1 MKIHALVTAV
11 ASLVSLIGSLIANLA
26 AHDSLLVIAL
36 SALFV
41 QWHAQRRRQR
51 RISEQQAAL
60 ATMRSL
66 SEEVT
71 LLSCSELAN
80 RHPELR
86 CELHIFERT
95 VVRCLADAHH
105 GRPGAPSLSTIERCV
120 KGIAP
125 PLLEAMQTYDD
136 KVTLQS
142 VCRQFRHMSERL
154 LPKIANSDL
163 GGDTQFARNTRLRRG
178 AALASR

>member
-1 MKIHALVTAV
+1 MKIYALITAV

-26 AHDSLLVIAL
+26 AHDSLLLIAL

-41 QWHAQRRRQR
+41 QWHAQRRRQQR
-51 RISEQQAAL
+51 TSEQQAAL

-66 SEEVT
+66 SEEVA

-95 VVRCLADAHH
+95 VGHRLADAHH
-105 GRPGAPSLSTIERCV
+105 GRPGAPSLSAIQRCV
-120 KGIAP
+120 RLTAP
-125 PLLEAMQTYDD
+125 PLLQAVQTYDD
-136 KVTLQS
+136 
-142 VCRQFRHMSERL
+142 
-154 LPKIANSDL
+154 
-163 GGDTQFARNTRLRRG
+163 
-178 AALASR
+178 